1 MSISSEMN
9 AQIMENRF
17 YDLDA
22 PVQRLCAIE
31 GPIPYP
37 AYLEKAA
44 IPQKNDSTNA
54 VKKMIYRN

>member
-1 MSISSEMN
+1 MN
-9 AQIMENRF
+9 ARIMENRF

-37 AYLEKAA
+37 AYSEEAA
-44 IPQKNDSTNA
+44 IPQKNDSINA

>member
-1 MSISSEMN
+1 MS
-9 AQIMENRF
+9 ALIMENRF

-22 PVQRLCAIE
+22 PVQRLWGIE
-31 GPIPYP
+31 DPIPYP
-37 AYLEKAA
+37 AHLEKAA

>member
-1 MSISSEMN
+1 MN
-9 AQIMENRF
+9 ARIMENIF

-22 PVQRLCAIE
+22 PVQRLCAVE

-37 AYLEKAA
+37 PHLEKAA
-44 IPQKNDSTNA
+44 IPQKNDSINA